1 MDLDENQIQS
11 IKNSY
16 NLYCKIYRT
25 EHKDKIKESQKK
37 WYEANKDNEEYK
49 QKLREYSKQY
59 YQKKTADKPK
69 REFQMTDEQKTK
81 KREYNKRYQDKQK
94 LKKII

>member
-1 MDLDENQIQS
+1 MDLDNNQIES

-16 NLYCKIYRT
+16 NLYCKMYRDN
-25 EHKDKIKESQKK
+25 HKDKIKQSQKK

-49 QKLREYSKQY
+49 QKLKEYSKQY

-69 REFQMTDEQKTK
+69 RESQMTEEQRAK
-81 KREYNKRYQDKQK
+81 KREYNKRYQDK
-94 LKKII
+94 LKKKNIT

>member
-1 MDLDENQIQS
+1 MNLDENQIQS

-16 NLYCKIYRT
+16 NLYCKMYRD
-25 EHKDKIKESQKK
+25 EHKDKIKQSYKK

-59 YQKKTADKPK
+59 YQMKTADKPK
-69 REFQMTDEQKTK
+69 RESKMTDEQKAK
-81 KREYNKRYQDKQK
+81 KREYNRRYQEK
-94 LKKII
+94 LKLIS